1 MVKMKFKM
9 YCKYK
14 CMQIYSK
21 LSWFK
26 KVEYATGQFIWVESK
41 QLCRDISTLLEIVE
55 KYNWQHETQRDVT

>member
-1 MVKMKFKM
+1 
-9 YCKYK
+9 
-14 CMQIYSK
+14 MQIYSK